1 MAARTCLLCGNDYRD
16 IGFVKCQTCTFE
28 TCGVCLVSAKYD
40 CSQCRGHFSREAEIH
55 MTTEQFAMTTKAC
68 FDYGEIAGG
77 ETGLKKANA
86 ILLRKIGVS
95 EEDLRLR
102 QLHHDDAIRQQRL
115 NNDAAIHQ
123 LQLQHERAIRRMRSE
138 NDDAVQLMRSENDD
152 AVQLM
157 RSEYDETIRRL
168 LSEHEATIR
177 RLLSEHE
184 ATIRRLLS
192 EHEANDRQMRSEHKA
207 NTLQIR
213 SEHDTTV
220 RRLQYDVCKY
230 KLLISRLVK
239 PKKGHKSKMCKHFD
253 LMSNSAND
261 CSKGSECT
269 FAHNFFE
276 LMKDA

>member
-138 NDDAVQLMRSENDD
+138 NDDAVQLMRSE
-152 AVQLM
+152 
-157 RSEYDETIRRL
+157 YDE
-168 LSEHEATIR
+168 TIR